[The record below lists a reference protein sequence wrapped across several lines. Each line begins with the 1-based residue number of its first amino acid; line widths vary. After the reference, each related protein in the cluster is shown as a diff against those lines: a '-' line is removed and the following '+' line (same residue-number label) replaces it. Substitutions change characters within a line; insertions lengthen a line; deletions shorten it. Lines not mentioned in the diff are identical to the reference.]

1 MSDQPHE
8 TDQNRP
14 GDAPAADA
22 TKVTRRDFVAT
33 TAAATA
39 AFMIVPRHVL
49 GRGFQA
55 PSDILNIATVG
66 INGMGGNNTQQVMSE
81 NIVAICDVDFGL
93 LDRKLKSW
101 QDSVNAQPAGGGRGG
116 GAGGG
121 GGQQREPSAEELLQ
135 RRWKDFGT
143 SKAQEAANAKW
154 AQVPQAQKTRRFVE
168 QQLPKLQKYRDYR
181 EMLDKQKDID
191 AVIVATPDHMHA
203 VIASAAMSLGKHVY
217 VQKPMCW
224 SVHEA
229 RHLAKKAAETKV
241 VTQMGNQGH
250 SQDEARRG
258 QDYLAAKAIGDIHE
272 VHVWTNRPLAFWP
285 QGLPRPAAL
294 PANTNLTWNN
304 SSVTRRLAASMVG
317 DYPVPDTLSW
327 DLFLGVAPDVA
338 YHPLYHPFNWRGW
351 VDWGQGALGDMGA
364 HLIDHPV
371 WGLNLGLPS
380 IIETTSTPFNG
391 YCYPN
396 ATKTDY
402 VFPARKGMPE
412 VKLVWYDGGLT
423 PPRPEELGE
432 EKLNGEGGIL
442 YVGSKGKMIQQT
454 YGARPRLLPFEKHN
468 DYGAPKEKMGRV
480 PHQAHEMN
488 WVNAIKGKDEISSP
502 FSYAAHLTEIM
513 LLGVVSLRAGK
524 KLHYD
529 GENMRV
535 TNETASLETRPSD
548 TPGRASQPT
557 ANELLTRKYR
567 DGYSL

>member
-1 MSDQPHE
+1 MSSKIGPDGPTTSSSE
-8 TDQNRP
+8 GPTDDGRVSRRNF
-14 GDAPAADA
+14 
-22 TKVTRRDFVAT
+22 VTT

-39 AFMIVPRHVL
+39 GFMIVPRHVL

-66 INGMGGNNTQQVMSE
+66 INGMGASNTQQVMSE
-81 NIVAICDVDFGL
+81 NIVAICDVDFAL
-93 LDRKLKSW
+93 LDAKLKTW
-101 QDSVNAQPAGGGRGG
+101 QDSASAAANAGRGG

-121 GGQQREPSAEELLQ
+121 GGQQRPPTAEELLQ
-135 RRWKDFGT
+135 RRWQNFGP
-143 SKAQEAANAKW
+143 SKAQQAADTKW
-154 AQVPQAQKTRRFVE
+154 TPMPQAQRTRRFVDE
-168 QQLPKLQKYRDYR
+168 QLPKLQKYRDYR
-181 EMLDKQKDID
+181 EMLEKQKDID

-258 QDYLAAKAIGDIHE
+258 QEYLAAKAIGDIHE

-285 QGLPRPAAL
+285 QGLPRPAAMPTGGAPL
-294 PANTNLTWNN
+294 RWNN
-304 SSVTRRLAASMVG
+304 SGVQRRLAAAMVG
-317 DYPVPDTLSW
+317 DYPVSDTLSW

-371 WGLNLGLPS
+371 WGLQLGLPTV
-380 IIETTSTPFNG
+380 IETTSTPFNG
-391 YCYPN
+391 FCYPN

-402 VFPARKGMPE
+402 LFPARKGMPE
-412 VKLVWYDGGLT
+412 VKLVWYDGGMT

-442 YVGSKGKMIQQT
+442 YIGSKGKLLQKT
-454 YGARPRLLPFEKHN
+454 YGQGPRLLPFEKHN
-468 DYGAPKEKMGRV
+468 DYGPPKEKLARI
-480 PHQAHEMN
+480 PRESHEMN

-524 KLHYD
+524 KIYYD
-529 GENMRV
+529 PDNMRI
-535 TNETASLETRPSD
+535 TNGSSGEVRAD
-548 TPGRASQPT
+548 GTPPPD